1 MKFASI
7 FCLIVLSL
15 MISFSVQQDR
25 FSNPDSWKGLIT
37 NDITK
42 TVVVTEK
49 EVYNQH
55 RCLGDAYCNAAIGRK
70 CSYWGWCQDKSYS
83 GPRLQ

>member
-7 FCLIVLSL
+7 FCLILLSL

-25 FSNPDSWKGLIT
+25 FSNPADWRGLVT
-37 NDITK
+37 QDVLT
-42 TVVVTEK
+42 VVTEK
-49 EVYNQH
+49 EVYNKY

-70 CSYWGWCQDKSYS
+70 CSFWGWCQDKSYN